1 MAKSL
6 TKETADK
13 LLGNVPS
20 DKVFWL
26 CDGQTLQ
33 NLGDLDRVLKGMKK
47 EVFQHHVTKD
57 KNDFKNWVNDIV
69 GDTELA
75 AKLDKAK
82 TKSAITKA
90 VKSRINEL
98 VKATKKPV
106 TI

>member
-26 CDGQTLQ
+26 SDGQTLQ
-33 NLGDLDRVLKGMKK
+33 NLADLDRVLKGMKK
-47 EVFQHHVTKD
+47 EVFQHHVNKD
-57 KNDFKNWVNDIV
+57 KNDFKNWVNDII
-69 GDTELA
+69 GDTDLA
-75 AKLDKAK
+75 GKLDKAK
-82 TKSAITKA
+82 SKAEVAKA
-90 VKSRINEL
+90 VKARINEL
-98 VKATKKPV
+98 VKATKKSM